1 MKVSSKY
8 ILREG
13 AAMVNDSLAKIY
25 QLIVPMTPI
34 KSGDLRRGYRIIKAR
49 KLSSGRIVGAL
60 INNEKYFRYVND
72 GHRTKNGGF
81 VKGRFMLQKS
91 NKLAN
96 ATYIPKRFKQ
106 MAIII
111 VKKVLTD
118 TIKQFSNAPIY
129 LDDVMQSSEPFYFVL
144 SLEESLTDNVG
155 QNVQNKAYNVDI
167 ALVDSKKDKQ
177 LVTSLTESCGAFF
190 NVLNLDGNELFPED
204 YQTFKT
210 DGIQHINFNVAFPQL
225 IEWSEK

>member
-72 GHRTKNGGF
+72 GHRTK
-81 VKGRFMLQKS
+81 
-91 NKLAN
+91 
-96 ATYIPKRFKQ
+96 
-106 MAIII
+106 MAD
-111 VKKVLTD
+111 L
-118 TIKQFSNAPIY
+118 
-129 LDDVMQSSEPFYFVL
+129 L
-144 SLEESLTDNVG
+144 
-155 QNVQNKAYNVDI
+155 KAD
-167 ALVDSKKDKQ
+167 LCCK
-177 LVTSLTESCGAFF
+177 
-190 NVLNLDGNELFPED
+190 NL
-204 YQTFKT
+204 
-210 DGIQHINFNVAFPQL
+210 IN
-225 IEWSEK
+225 

>member
-1 MKVSSKY
+1 MYDK
-8 ILREG
+8 ILK
-13 AAMVNDSLAKIY
+13 M
-25 QLIVPMTPI
+25 
-34 KSGDLRRGYRIIKAR
+34 
-49 KLSSGRIVGAL
+49 
-60 INNEKYFRYVND
+60 
-72 GHRTKNGGF
+72 
-81 VKGRFMLQKS
+81 
-91 NKLAN
+91 
-96 ATYIPKRFKQ
+96 
-106 MAIII
+106 
-111 VKKVLTD
+111 LTD

-177 LVTSLTESCGAFF
+177 LVKSLTESCGAFF

-210 DGIQHINFNVAFPQL
+210 DGIQHINFNVAFP
-225 IEWSEK
+225 

>member
-1 MKVSSKY
+1 M
-8 ILREG
+8 
-13 AAMVNDSLAKIY
+13 
-25 QLIVPMTPI
+25 
-34 KSGDLRRGYRIIKAR
+34 
-49 KLSSGRIVGAL
+49 
-60 INNEKYFRYVND
+60 
-72 GHRTKNGGF
+72 
-81 VKGRFMLQKS
+81 
-91 NKLAN
+91 
-96 ATYIPKRFKQ
+96 
-106 MAIII
+106 
-111 VKKVLTD
+111 
-118 TIKQFSNAPIY
+118 
-129 LDDVMQSSEPFYFVL
+129 L

-177 LVTSLTESCGAFF
+177 LVTSLTESCGLF